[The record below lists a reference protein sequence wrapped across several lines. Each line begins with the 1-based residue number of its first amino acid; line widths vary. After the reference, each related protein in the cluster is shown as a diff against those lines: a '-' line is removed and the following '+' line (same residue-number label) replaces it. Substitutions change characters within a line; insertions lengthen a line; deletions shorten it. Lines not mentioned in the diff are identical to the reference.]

1 MRLDDVFRFCMSA
14 LVGARARTWLM
25 LLAMAIGVSSVLL
38 LTAVGEGTRRYVNN
52 QFMNLGSHLLIVM
65 PGKLETTGG
74 QPPIL
79 SATEVDLTIDDAVAL
94 GQSQSIRRVAP
105 MVLGNAPVSYGQRER
120 SVNVIGSTA
129 GLYGVRKLK
138 MLSGRFLPVGDPTRG
153 AAIAVI
159 GDTLKTEL
167 FGSARALGERIR
179 IDGQKFQVIG
189 VLKEASGSGVGMDL
203 RDSAVIPVATAQNL
217 FDSPSLFRVMV
228 EADGHNAIPRAEKAI
243 IDILRT
249 RHNGEE
255 DVTVITQDA
264 MLETFNTIL
273 GTLTLAV
280 GGIAAISLAV
290 AGVLI
295 MNVMLVAVSQR
306 KTEIGLLKAIGS
318 PSIQILRLFLAEA
331 CMLALLGAIVGLILG
346 FAGVWGLATALPD
359 FPIGVPL
366 WAPIAA
372 TATSLGTG
380 LVFCFI
386 PARRAAKLDPVLALA
401 GH

>member
-1 MRLDDVFRFCMSA
+1 MRLADVFRFCMSA

-318 PSIQILRLFLAEA
+318 PGAQILRLFLAEA
-331 CMLALLGAIVGLILG
+331 CMLALLGAIVGLMLG

-359 FPIGVPL
+359 FPIGIPL

-380 LVFCFI
+380 IVFCFI

>member
-217 FDSPSLFRVMV
+217 FDSPSLFRIMV
-228 EADGHNAIPRAEKAI
+228 EADGHHAISRAEKAI

-359 FPIGVPL
+359 FPIGIPL

>member
-1 MRLDDVFRFCMSA
+1 MRLADVFRFCMSA

-331 CMLALLGAIVGLILG
+331 CMLALLGAIIGLILG

-359 FPIGVPL
+359 FPIRVPL

-380 LVFCFI
+380 LVFRFI